1 MRTIPQNLAAHLAD
15 GATNLCHCWKLTR
28 RDGTAFGFTDHDR
41 DLSFAGILYAART
54 GLEAAEATAELG
66 FAIGGGEVS
75 GALISAGLT
84 EDDIASGLYDDAS
97 VETWLVNWSD
107 VEERLLLDV
116 GSIGEIRRADGGF
129 VAEVRGLMHRFDDE
143 RGRLFRATCSADL
156 GDERCGI
163 NLSSSVY
170 SDTGTVTCT
179 DGALSIAASGIGF
192 SDGWCTAGRLT
203 WTGGDNAGLSVEIKV
218 HRATGVT
225 DEFDLWQRAP
235 QAIKIGDTFRVT
247 AGCDKSHA
255 TCRAKFRN
263 AVNFRGFP
271 HMPGNDFIIRMPRQG
286 EPGLDGGSFFGDAP
300 LFPRPR

>member
-1 MRTIPQNLAAHLAD
+1 MRTIPPNLAAHLAD
-15 GATNLCHCWKLTR
+15 GATNLCHCWKLVR
-28 RDGTAFGFTDHDR
+28 RDGTAFGFTDPDR

-129 VAEVRGLMHRFDDE
+129 VAEVRGLMHRFDEE

-163 NLSSSVY
+163 NLASSTY
-170 SDTGTVTCT
+170 ADTGTVTRT

-192 SDGWCTAGRLT
+192 SDGWCTAGNLT
-203 WTGGDNAGLSVEIKV
+203 WTSGDNTGLSVEIKV
-218 HRATGVT
+218 HRAVQGT

-235 QAIKIGDTFRVT
+235 RAIKVGDTFRVT
-247 AGCDKSHA
+247 AGCDRTHA

-271 HMPGNDFIIRMPRQG
+271 HMPGNDFIIRIPQQG
-286 EPGLDGGSFFGDAP
+286 EPGLDGGSFF
-300 LFPRPR
+300 R